1 MTFAKKILITS
12 SDIFAI
18 SSQKQF
24 EKIALKVFRF
34 QYENN
39 LVYQEFCDFLKTDP
53 HKVKSLQQIPFLPIQ
68 FFKSHEVV
76 SNTNPIQETFT
87 SSGTT
92 SPVAHKGGNLD
103 KKVIPITSK
112 HLVTDVTLYEES
124 YRKGFSEFYGNIEDY
139 VVLALLPSY
148 LEREG
153 SSLIYMVKDLIEL
166 SNHPES
172 GFYLHNHDEL
182 IAKLIALDLAGQNV
196 ILIGVTFALLD
207 LIETFNE
214 KSSFLDKK
222 KKVRDDLGQTTELS
236 EKKHSFQLQHTIIME
251 TGGMKGKRKEMIR
264 EELHEQLCKGF
275 GVSAIHSE
283 YGMTELLSQAYSL
296 GNGVFECPSWMQI
309 LVRDTEDALT
319 YIPDGKTGGINVID
333 LANIN
338 SCSFI
343 ATQDLG
349 KKNPNNSFEVLG
361 RFDNSDIRGCN
372 LMVL

>member
-1 MTFAKKILITS
+1 MISAA
-12 SDIFAI
+12 DIFSI

-24 EKIALKVFRF
+24 EKIALKVFRH

-39 LVYQEFCDFLKTDP
+39 QVYREFCELLKTDS
-53 HKVKSLQQIPFLPIQ
+53 HKVKSVEQIPFLPIQ
-68 FFKSHEVV
+68 FFKSHNVV
-76 SNTNPIQETFT
+76 SNTDAIEAVFT

-92 SPVAHKGGNLD
+92 GT
-103 KKVIPITSK
+103 ITSK
-112 HLVTDVTLYEES
+112 HLVTDASIYEES

-153 SSLIYMVKDLIEL
+153 SSLIYMVEDLIKL
-166 SNHPES
+166 SNQPES

-182 IAKLIALDLAGQNV
+182 IKKLIELDQAGQNV
-196 ILIGVTFALLD
+196 ILIGVTYALLD
-207 LIETFNE
+207 LIEKQQFNL
-214 KSSFLDKK
+214 K
-222 KKVRDDLGQTTELS
+222 
-236 EKKHSFQLQHTIIME
+236 HTIIME

-264 EELHEQLCKGF
+264 EELHQQLCEGF
-275 GVSAIHSE
+275 GVSSIHSE

-296 GNGVFECPSWMQI
+296 GEGIFECPSWIQI
-309 LVRDTEDALT
+309 LIRDTEDALT
-319 YIPDGKTGGINVID
+319 YIPQGKTGGINVID

-372 LMVL
+372 LMVM

>member
-1 MTFAKKILITS
+1 MILS
-12 SDIFAI
+12 PDIFII

-24 EKIALKVFRF
+24 EKVALKVFRF

-39 LVYQEFCDFLKTDP
+39 LVYREFCDFLKTEVQ
-53 HKVKSLQQIPFLPIQ
+53 KVKSLEQIPFLPIQ
-68 FFKSHEVV
+68 FFKSHKVV
-76 SNTNPIQETFT
+76 SNENAIQVTFA

-92 SPVAHKGGNLD
+92 GMA
-103 KKVIPITSK
+103 TSQ
-112 HLVTDVTLYEES
+112 HLVTDITLYEES
-124 YRKGFSEFYGNIEDY
+124 YRKGFSQFYGNIEDY

-153 SSLIYMVKDLIEL
+153 SSLIYMVENLIQMT
-166 SNHPES
+166 NNPES
-172 GFYLHNHDEL
+172 GFYLHNHDDL
-182 IAKLIALDLAGQNV
+182 IEKLIRLDNAGQNV
-196 ILIGVTFALLD
+196 ILIGVTYALLD
-207 LIETFNE
+207 LIEKQN
-214 KSSFLDKK
+214 
-222 KKVRDDLGQTTELS
+222 
-236 EKKHSFQLQHTIIME
+236 FQLQNTIIME

-264 EELHEQLCKGF
+264 EELHEQLCQGF
-275 GVSAIHSE
+275 GVATIHSE

-319 YIPDGKTGGINVID
+319 YVSEGKTGGINVID

-361 RFDNSDIRGCN
+361 RFDHSDIRGCN
-372 LMVL
+372 LMVI

>member
-1 MTFAKKILITS
+1 MISTHDIFTS
-12 SDIFAI
+12 SN
-18 SSQKQF
+18 QKQF
-24 EKIALKVFRF
+24 DKMALKVFRF

-39 LVYQEFCDFLKTDP
+39 LVYREFCDFLKTDVQ
-53 HKVKSLQQIPFLPIQ
+53 KVKTIQQIPFLPIQ
-68 FFKSHEVV
+68 FFKSHSVV
-76 SNTNPIQETFT
+76 SNSNPIQTTFT

-92 SPVAHKGGNLD
+92 GMV
-103 KKVIPITSK
+103 TSK
-112 HLVTDVTLYEES
+112 HLVTDVSIYEES
-124 YRKGFSEFYGNIEDY
+124 YRKGFSQFYGNIEDY

-153 SSLIYMVKDLIEL
+153 SSLIHMVDDLIQL

-172 GFYLHNHDEL
+172 GFYLHNYDEL
-182 IAKLIALDLAGQNV
+182 IEKIIQLDQSGQNI
-196 ILIGVTFALLD
+196 ILIGVTYALLD
-207 LIETFNE
+207 LVE
-214 KSSFLDKK
+214 K
-222 KKVRDDLGQTTELS
+222 R
-236 EKKHSFQLQHTIIME
+236 SFQLENTIIME

-264 EELHEQLCKGF
+264 EELHYQLCQGF
-275 GVSAIHSE
+275 GVKTIHSE

-319 YIPDGKTGGINVID
+319 YVREGKTGGINVID

-349 KKNPNNSFEVLG
+349 KIYPNGSFEVLG
-361 RFDNSDIRGCN
+361 RFDHSDIRGCN
-372 LMVL
+372 LMVV